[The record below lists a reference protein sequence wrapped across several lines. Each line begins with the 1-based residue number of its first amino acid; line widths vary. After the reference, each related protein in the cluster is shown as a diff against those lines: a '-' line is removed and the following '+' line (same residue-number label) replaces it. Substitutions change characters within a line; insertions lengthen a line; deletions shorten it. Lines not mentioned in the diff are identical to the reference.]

1 MMTRFLSFRCPSC
14 KARIKA
20 PVQLLGQTR
29 PCPGCGHTLAVQLK
43 APPEAGPVLVV
54 DEGRSVPRLTVRYY

>member
-1 MMTRFLSFRCPSC
+1 MTRFLSFRCPSC
-14 KARIKA
+14 RARIKA

-29 PCPGCGHTLAVQLK
+29 ACPGCNYCLVVQLK

-54 DEGRSVPRLTVRYY
+54 DEDRGVPRLFVRYY

>member
-1 MMTRFLSFRCPSC
+1 MTRFLTFRCSSC

-29 PCPGCGHTLAVQLK
+29 SCPGCGHSLVVRLK

-54 DEGRSVPRLTVRYY
+54 DEERSVPRLAVRYY